1 MTMPMTPR
9 RTTADYQALDAAHH
23 IHAFLDQKAL
33 NAEGARVIV
42 KGEGLYL
49 WDNDGQLFL
58 VRMPRPP

>member
-33 NAEGARVIV
+33 NAVQFSCNAHAYYASLG
-42 KGEGLYL
+42 
-49 WDNDGQLFL
+49 
-58 VRMPRPP
+58 VRI